1 MAAYREKVN
10 KDEDAPNG
18 ARGQADKHT
27 LDGDLFGGQ
36 QYSSLDQTGL

>member
-1 MAAYREKVN
+1 MAAYRQELN

-27 LDGDLFGGQ
+27 LEGDLFDGQ
-36 QYSSLDQTGL
+36 EYSSLDQPGL